1 MILNIISPGVLKISI
16 YLKNVNIINVWSL
29 SSCKERN
36 RRSIVSKIKTNQL
49 LKVWFFSALKPVR
62 NFVHGG
68 LKICVCVWCAMTKA
82 HDNSK
87 VKVVQMW
94 LWKQINR
101 QKPLD
106 QIISAWTLLYC
117 CQLLQVIGWSESS
130 RKKLWTGVDFI
141 QQSAMYVH
149 ICACVCMCVYLR
161 EYQEPLHIV
170 SSFWRRHQS
179 GRQR

>member
-1 MILNIISPGVLKISI
+1 M
-16 YLKNVNIINVWSL
+16 
-29 SSCKERN
+29 
-36 RRSIVSKIKTNQL
+36 
-49 LKVWFFSALKPVR
+49 
-62 NFVHGG
+62 
-68 LKICVCVWCAMTKA
+68 CVWYAMTKA
-82 HDNSK
+82 HDKSK

-117 CQLLQVIGWSESS
+117 CQLLQVIGWSEPS

-149 ICACVCMCVYLR
+149 MRACVFVLCSGKPWILLIPSKVYKRFITPPSPSRTCGPSPELQVHR
-161 EYQEPLHIV
+161 NEDLFSISVSFCSLLISEMTHGPGVSLLLFITGNLFKHI
-170 SSFWRRHQS
+170 HNY
-179 GRQR
+179 